1 LNFRIS
7 EHSIAEKD
15 SFDDEDKIIERDML
29 HRKKLIRNSFIR
41 HSPVNSN
48 TDFTH
53 AHLYKSLSF
62 GDPRDPQLNIIMEKF
77 NTAPADSKAGKY
89 MTQGTIGRKMEAEAF
104 CTNQFP

>member
-1 LNFRIS
+1 
-7 EHSIAEKD
+7 
-15 SFDDEDKIIERDML
+15 M
-29 HRKKLIRNSFIR
+29 
-41 HSPVNSN
+41 
-48 TDFTH
+48 
-53 AHLYKSLSF
+53 SLSF